1 MDTTRRVYIAILS
14 LVALWCGMVVAAP
27 LLGSISEG
35 TASAIYRF
43 FSRICHQ
50 LNERSFH
57 IAGGQFAVCIR
68 CSAIYF
74 AFLIG
79 VVCYGAV
86 RGLAN
91 RSTPPLFLLSAASF
105 PMLVDVLLSITGI
118 HASTDATRLATGS
131 LFGFA
136 LPWYVLP
143 VFFESLSGISRSS
156 KGEPLYARKA
166 E

>member
-1 MDTTRRVYIAILS
+1 MDTTRRTYIAMLS

-27 LLGSISEG
+27 LLGGVSEG
-35 TASAIYRF
+35 TASAVYKF

-50 LNERSFH
+50 LEERSFH

-74 AFLIG
+74 AFFLG
-79 VVCYGAV
+79 VMVYGAV

-91 RSTPPLFLLSAASF
+91 RSTPPLYLLSVASF
-105 PMLVDVLLSITGI
+105 PMLVDVLLNITGI
-118 HASTDATRLATGS
+118 HASTNATRLVTGS

-143 VFFESLSGISRSS
+143 VLFESLSGISRPS
-156 KGEPLYARKA
+156 KGEPFYARKA